1 MNWIVGNQD
10 LLIRLTLAHIN
21 LVWPPVVLSFI
32 LALPLG
38 AWAQRSQRMNQS
50 LIIGS
55 GLLYAIPSLALFV
68 VLPTVIGTSIL
79 SPLNV
84 IIAMTLYGL
93 ALQVRN
99 TADALQSVDRS
110 VLAAAQAMGY
120 SNRHRWWAV
129 QLPLALPE
137 MLTGLRVVSAST
149 ISLVSVGAL
158 IGVESLGTLF
168 TNGFNRAF
176 PTEVAAGVIG
186 TVVLAVLFDVILLA
200 LTRVVAPWRRKHG

>member
-1 MNWIVGNQD
+1 MNWIAANQD

-68 VLPTVIGTSIL
+68 VLPTIIGTSIL

-99 TADALQSVDRS
+99 TSDALQSVDGS

-186 TVVLAVLFDVILLA
+186 TVVLAVLFDVVLLA